1 MLRREIYGDV
11 DQPTSRVNIEQFA
24 FWSVGKLKADQ
35 FWKMCKTQK
44 KKNISFHYI
53 VAFHFITLWQ
63 FPPLFFWTFPSM

>member
-35 FWKMCKTQK
+35 F
-44 KKNISFHYI
+44 
-53 VAFHFITLWQ
+53 
-63 FPPLFFWTFPSM
+63 